1 MIPTPIRTAAP
12 GASDPYAA
20 HYARAR
26 RERAL
31 AVRAA
36 FAALAQS
43 LTRTLALASS
53 ALARRPASAPRT
65 A

>member
-1 MIPTPIRTAAP
+1 MSRPPFRPATP

-36 FAALAQS
+36 FAAMARGLA
-43 LTRTLALASS
+43 RTLVRTAP
-53 ALARRPASAPRT
+53 RRPAPAPRV

>member
-1 MIPTPIRTAAP
+1 MTRTPFRAATP

-36 FAALAQS
+36 FAALARS
-43 LTRTLALASS
+43 LARALTRASR
-53 ALARRPASAPRT
+53 AAPRRPTSIPRT